1 MLISLVDLLVN
12 VMDMALVWDVLISG
26 NPAEGLV
33 ANWCSTVRDTINF
46 CSTITNNF
54 ASQTATMGA
63 GVIAFIVQ
71 LFYAYRL
78 WIRKGSLLISSMDY
92 LLTGTP
98 KLANGAPGFR
108 ESL

>member
-33 ANWCSTVRDTINF
+33 ANWCSTVRDMNF
-46 CSTITNNF
+46 CCTITNNF

-78 WIRKGSLLISSMDY
+78 WIRKGSLLLGSLDC

-98 KLANGAPGFR
+98 KLVKGTPGFR